1 MGFNFI
7 NGSHGFA
14 PNYNRGDGIKQGN
27 GFFDQLFLIEAMD
40 LVRGDGT
47 FLN

>member
-1 MGFNFI
+1 MEAMDLPRI
-7 NGSHGFA
+7 IIEAMILSKA
-14 PNYNRGDGIKQGN
+14 MV
-27 GFFDQLFLIEAMD
+27 FDQLFLIEAMD